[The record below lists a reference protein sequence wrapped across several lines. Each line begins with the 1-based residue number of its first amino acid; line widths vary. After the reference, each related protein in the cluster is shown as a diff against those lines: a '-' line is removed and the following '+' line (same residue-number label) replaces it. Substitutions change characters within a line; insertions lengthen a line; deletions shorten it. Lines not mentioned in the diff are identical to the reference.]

1 MRASLTLLGAV
12 CSSELLLPAG
22 KCALTLRVDA
32 WQEHEGLCASGL
44 PGVTVLGDA
53 VLPQSSPHMGSEVPS
68 RLGTALGCISLWW

>member
-1 MRASLTLLGAV
+1 MSEDV
-12 CSSELLLPAG
+12 CSAVPRGRGCVGSG
-22 KCALTLRVDA
+22 HVDA

-68 RLGTALGCISLWW
+68 CLGTALGCISLWW